1 MSDSQFVYV
10 SPLDKLR
17 TERQAPC
24 ATLVW
29 DENQKKN
36 VVEYP
41 NIRCG
46 FNCDHCGWNPA
57 VKKARIEKMCAEL
70 EAGKRKKRE
79 RKKNVASK

>member
-1 MSDSQFVYV
+1 MADRPYVYV
-10 SPLDKLR
+10 SPIDKLR
-17 TERQAPC
+17 IEKQAPC

-29 DENQKKN
+29 DDNQKKN

-46 FNCDHCGWNPA
+46 FDCAHCGWNPA
-57 VKKARIEKMCAEL
+57 VKKARIEKMLAEL
-70 EAGKRKKRE
+70 AAGKRKKRG